1 MWIELN
7 GLEPYQHNKVLAVYI
22 PGDNLSQQSE
32 LGLSPALWNPDNCP
46 YLIFKKLIDRT
57 TADYALTPALATRI
71 IKNIDF
77 RYAIIFDVITDQ
89 ERIKMELSKL
99 HAENVANQHSYANYF
114 AVLPST
120 PISATNVDINNLV
133 NTQRNLLFFNSLKL
147 QTEKFYNPELGGT
160 PEQCYYKALSTL
172 YSTVFRNYEQH
183 TTRKKQGF
191 KGFFRHTHGQKGLN
205 AGSELKTNVEATGNI
220 NDILDRFISF
230 LKDPQKSG
238 LRPHSL
244 KVMLMTELGSLLDI
258 QVPSAVGLKQK
269 DLNNFAD
276 LVKQR
281 KCPEGTPDAFSGYRY
296 T

>member
-1 MWIELN
+1 M
-7 GLEPYQHNKVLAVYI
+7 
-22 PGDNLSQQSE
+22 
-32 LGLSPALWNPDNCP
+32 
-46 YLIFKKLIDRT
+46 
-57 TADYALTPALATRI
+57 
-71 IKNIDF
+71 
-77 RYAIIFDVITDQ
+77 
-89 ERIKMELSKL
+89 
-99 HAENVANQHSYANYF
+99 
-114 AVLPST
+114 
-120 PISATNVDINNLV
+120 DINNLV